1 VTNQNDSKAMG
12 GMVRR
17 AKTILGKTDFTALY
31 DKGYHTG
38 TKFDYAY
45 KQGVEVIVAA
55 PEVAS
60 HAPDIAFDVEHFGYD
75 KTLDQ
80 YTCPAGN
87 VLTTNGRWYN
97 KASGKTTHRV
107 KHYKTK
113 DCRGCEFFERC
124 TKNKAGRLIE
134 RSEHM
139 DLIDENKKRL
149 LENMELYRRRQAIV
163 EHPFGTIK
171 RQWDFYYIMTKRT
184 LKRATAD
191 VGLIFTAYN
200 LRRIMN
206 LIGQNGLKK
215 YLRGLVSDFWVV
227 VSPFQA
233 ICGSIAKRI
242 YSTYFLK
249 TKTEVGLESL
259 FLA

>member
-1 VTNQNDSKAMG
+1 
-12 GMVRR
+12 
-17 AKTILGKTDFTALY
+17 
-31 DKGYHTG
+31 
-38 TKFDYAY
+38 
-45 KQGVEVIVAA
+45 
-55 PEVAS
+55 
-60 HAPDIAFDVEHFGYD
+60 
-75 KTLDQ
+75 
-80 YTCPAGN
+80 
-87 VLTTNGRWYN
+87 
-97 KASGKTTHRV
+97 
-107 KHYKTK
+107 
-113 DCRGCEFFERC
+113 
-124 TKNKAGRLIE
+124 
-134 RSEHM
+134 M

-233 ICGSIAKRI
+233 ICGSIANRI